1 MSQFSNI
8 SLEDK
13 TKLEGRVLS
22 AQLESE
28 GKKLGPVTVDE
39 AFDLVNNSMRREKGR
54 GANREALG
62 CKLGCAIT
70 ILEDAQSGTVLE
82 TKGENGKM

>member
-1 MSQFSNI
+1 
-8 SLEDK
+8 
-13 TKLEGRVLS
+13 LEGRVLS

-28 GKKLGPVTVDE
+28 GKKFGLVTIDD
-39 AFDLVNNSMRREKGR
+39 AFDLVNSSMRRKKGR

-62 CKLGCAIT
+62 CKLGCVIT
-70 ILEDAQSGTVLE
+70 ILEDAQSSTVLE